1 MTNLIADGLFRID
14 GDRAVLLG
22 SRRRSTGVVKFPAER
37 PELFDG
43 SPDTQEDIEPIELS
57 TEGTLYTFTTQE
69 FAPPLPYK
77 GSRDPKIFRPYI
89 VGFIELAEGV
99 LVESLIID
107 AAAAELQIGQRM
119 VSATTTLETE
129 AGESFL
135 TFAFRPA

>member
-1 MTNLIADGLFRID
+1 MTALITEGLFRVD
-14 GDRAVLLG
+14 GDRAVLFA
-22 SRRRSTGVVKFPAER
+22 SRRRSSGVVKFPAER

-43 SPDTQEDIEPIELS
+43 SPDTQADIESLELS

-77 GSRDPKIFRPYI
+77 GNRDPKTFRPYV
-89 VGFIELAEGV
+89 VGFVELEEGL

-107 AAAAELQIGQRM
+107 AVVGDLQIGQRM

-129 AGESFL
+129 AGESLL